1 MALKPNYRNINKGLH
16 YFCLMQPIDY
26 SFAPFGIA
34 FTSSANEPV
43 WFECAVDESRYKVDD
58 NYKITLRALNGCAY
72 EHYYQDDFLQLMY
85 EGLIIPKTSEDM
97 HIEYI
102 QFDEPIPGTSAYLH
116 HEGCCVV
123 GEDKPLKVGDKVRI
137 KWFSFITEVTGIDE
151 VHKRACVEWTDD
163 EGAHHIEKLDLN
175 ELMKVV

>member
-34 FTSSANEPV
+34 FTSSSDEPV
-43 WFECAVDESRYKVDD
+43 WFECAVDESRYKVDE
-58 NYKITLRALNGCAY
+58 NYKITLRALNGGAY

-102 QFDEPIPGTSAYLH
+102 QFDELIPGTSAYLH
-116 HEGCCVV
+116 HEGYCVV
-123 GEDKPLKVGDKVRI
+123 GADEPLKVGDKARI
-137 KWFSFITEVTGIDE
+137 KWFSFITEVTGVDE
-151 VHKRACVEWTDD
+151 VHKRACIEWTDD